1 MYSYPFDAIVALC
14 EKYGYLTQATSE
26 QLEKL
31 LLFTLRDIPKLQDIA
46 VIVWICSNA
55 NIRYEDVLHCLMTY
69 FHPAKDKQSDSY
81 SL

>member
-1 MYSYPFDAIVALC
+1 MVYSYDDIVALC
-14 EKYGYLTQATSE
+14 SRYGYLTQATPE

-31 LLFTLRDIPKLQDIA
+31 LVFTLRTSPKLQDIA

-55 NIRYEDVLHCLMTY
+55 NTRYEDVLHRLMVY
-69 FHPAKDKQSDSY
+69 FHPMRDKQSDSY